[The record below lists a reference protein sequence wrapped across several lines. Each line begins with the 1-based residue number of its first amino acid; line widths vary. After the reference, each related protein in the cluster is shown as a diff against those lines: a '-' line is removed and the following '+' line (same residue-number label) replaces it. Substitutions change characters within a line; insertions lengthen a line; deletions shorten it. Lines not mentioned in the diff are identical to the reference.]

1 MDQDTKF
8 VGLDV
13 HKASISV
20 AVADPGRGE
29 VRALGTVPNTS
40 NAVAK
45 LVKRLGPASRLS
57 FAYEAGPCGYSLHR
71 RLIALGATCMVA
83 APSLIPRKP
92 GERIKTDRR
101 DALNLARLLR
111 RGDLTPVWVPD
122 EAHEALRDLSRA
134 RSDARTDLLRHR
146 NQLSK
151 FLLRQSLFPPT
162 HVRRP
167 WGKMHRAWL
176 QTLRLPHASH
186 QIVRGDYLETVDRAE
201 GRLSNLEAEL
211 ALLAEQ
217 SPLAPLIAVLQ
228 GFRGIAL
235 TTAIILVAELGDL
248 RRFPSARDLMGY
260 TGLVSTEDS
269 SGDRRHRGRITKTG
283 NAYVRHVL
291 VEAAWQYTRPPKV
304 WGALKQRQ
312 MGLPPAVLAISW
324 KAQQRLHRRFR
335 RLTIRRGKLRHVAV
349 VAIAREL
356 AGFIW
361 AAAQAVP
368 MPAREV
374 AA

>member
-13 HKASISV
+13 HSASISV

-40 NAVAK
+40 DAVVK
-45 LVKRLGPASRLS
+45 LIKRLGPASRLS
-57 FAYEAGPCGYSLHR
+57 FCYEAGPCGYGLHR
-71 RLIALGATCMVA
+71 RLTRLGAACMVA

-134 RSDARTDLLRHR
+134 RSDARIDLLRHR
-146 NQLSK
+146 NQMSK
-151 FLLRQSLFPPT
+151 FLLRQSIFPMT
-162 HVRRP
+162 RLRP

-186 QIVRGDYLETVDRAE
+186 QVVLGDYLETVDHAE
-201 GRLSNLEAEL
+201 NRLANLEAEL
-211 ALLAEQ
+211 ALLAAQ

-228 GFRGIAL
+228 AFRGIAL
-235 TTAIILVAELGDL
+235 TTAIILVTELGDL
-248 RRFPSARDLMGY
+248 RRFPSPRALMGY

-269 SGDRRHRGRITKTG
+269 SGDRHHRGRITKTG

-304 WGALKQRQ
+304 WGALQKRQ
-312 MGLPPAVLAISW
+312 LGLPPAVLAISW

-335 RLTIRRGKLRHVAV
+335 RLTHRGKLRHVAV

-368 MPAREV
+368 MPAQEV
-374 AA
+374 VA